1 MAITFNEETKIFY
14 LESKN
19 LSYAFKLHDGFPEH
33 LYFGKKI
40 GMDDISYTLSGG
52 SNALFNFSPDG
63 IPYELLAPEIVFYGS
78 CDYREP
84 TVHVI
89 NKNGDRLSELL
100 YDGFDILEE
109 KPRISNMPSLTGGET
124 LVLHLRDK
132 VTDFCAD
139 LYYTLYDDCDILSRR
154 IVYKNTGKDDII
166 LDRAYSFTLD
176 LPSNNYKIL
185 SLQGSWC
192 RERAPEITPL
202 LRGVITIDSKRTSSS
217 HTLNPFMGIL
227 SENATET
234 SGEAIGVS
242 LVYSSS
248 FTLKAQG
255 THSGDAIISGGINDF
270 DFAWKLEPGE
280 ILETPEAVIAYSSE
294 GMGHMSRSLHDAF
307 REHLVNKN
315 YVYKKRPL
323 VINNWE
329 GTAFNFTEEK
339 LKAIIDGVE
348 GTGLDTFVLDDG
360 WFGVRNN
367 EKSGLGDW
375 FVNTEKLPNGLK
387 GISDYAHKKGFK
399 FGLWFE
405 PEMLNIDSDLYRAH
419 PDFAIQTENRP
430 HCTGRGGGQLVLD
443 LTREDVRNY
452 TADVVNKV
460 IRENGI
466 DYVKWDSNRFVT
478 ESVSKHLPVERQREF
493 AHRYILGLYDLLD
506 KIVLANPNVFFE
518 GCSGGGGRFDP
529 AMLYYFPQSW
539 TSDNSDAQER
549 TLIQYGTSFCY
560 PLSSMSCHITKVP
573 AFSGKRVTLLKT
585 RADIAGLGAFGYEL
599 DSSSFTDEDRN
610 DTKEIVDEYNEWNAE
625 LVLKGDL
632 YRIDNPFESN
642 FFSQAIVSKDK
653 SKAILVCYQ
662 RTHIFNH
669 FTKRFKMAGLDD
681 NKTYYVPELDK
692 CFKGSTLNN
701 VGFVSNLRTDFATAK
716 YHFIEK

>member
-1 MAITFNEETKIFY
+1 MAIVFNEETKIFY

-40 GMDDISYTLSGG
+40 GMDDISYTLTGG
-52 SNALFNFSPDG
+52 SNALFSFSPAG
-63 IPYELLAPEIVFYGS
+63 VPYECLAPEIIFYGTS
-78 CDYREP
+78 DYREP

-89 NKNGDRLSELL
+89 NKNGDRLSDLL
-100 YDGFDILEE
+100 YDGYDVLEE
-109 KPRISNMPSLTGGET
+109 KPKISNMPSLTGGET
-124 LVLHLRDK
+124 LILHLLDK
-132 VTDFCAD
+132 VTGFGAD
-139 LYYTLYDDCDILSRR
+139 LYYTLYDDCDILVRR
-154 IVYKNTGKDDII
+154 IVYKNMGTDPIT

-176 LPSNNYKIL
+176 LPSDKYRIL
-185 SLQGSWC
+185 SLQGSWA
-192 RERAPEITPL
+192 RERSPEITPL
-202 LRGVITIDSKRTSSS
+202 VHGVITIDSKRTSSS
-217 HTLNPFMGIL
+217 HVLNPFMGIL
-227 SENATET
+227 GENTTET

-248 FTLKAQG
+248 YTLKAQG

-270 DFAWKLEPGE
+270 DFAWILQPGE
-280 ILETPEAVIAYSSE
+280 IFETPEAVIAYSSE
-294 GMGHMSRSLHDAF
+294 GLGSMSRTLHDAF

-315 YVYKKRPL
+315 FVYKKRPL

-329 GTAFNFTEEK
+329 GTTFNFTEEK

-387 GISDYAHKKGFK
+387 GISDYAHKKGLK

-405 PEMLNIDSDLYRAH
+405 PEMLNIDSDLYRTH
-419 PDFAIQTENRP
+419 PDFAIQSENRP
-430 HCTGRGGGQLVLD
+430 HCAGRGGGQLVLD
-443 LTREDVRNY
+443 LTREDVRDY
-452 TADVVNKV
+452 IVEVINKV
-460 IRENGI
+460 IRENNI
-466 DYVKWDSNRFVT
+466 DYVKWDSNRFIT
-478 ESVSKHLPVERQREF
+478 ESVSKHLPPERQREF
-493 AHRYILGLYDLLD
+493 AHRYILGLYNILD
-506 KIVLANPNVFFE
+506 RIVLQNPDVFFE

-539 TSDNSDAQER
+539 TSDNADAQER
-549 TLIQYGTSFCY
+549 TLIQHGTSICY
-560 PLSSMSCHITKVP
+560 PLSSMSCHVVAAKTRQT
-573 AFSGKRVTLLKT
+573 SLKT
-585 RADIAGLGAFGYEL
+585 RADIAGLGTFGYEL
-599 DSSSFTDEDRN
+599 DASSFTDEDRKN
-610 DTKEIVDEYNEWNAE
+610 ARETVDEYNEWNSD

-642 FFSQAIVSKDK
+642 YFSQAIVSKDK
-653 SKAILVCYQ
+653 TKAIFVCYKRVQ
-662 RTHIFNH
+662 VFNT

-701 VGFVSNLRTDFATAK
+701 VGFPCNIRTDFTTVK
-716 YHFIEK
+716 YHFIEKV